1 METRHHQPIPSSR
14 ATQSLSQFRWGN
26 SQVLQGGVLLQSL
39 GAATEQGPDPTKWA
53 SDMTTE
59 NGDTHIIDKHGVILK
74 WKMITNIDW
83 PIKFW
88 AALFSDKP
96 VSQEFSRSF
105 LSLFDHQVTLVRAV
119 VPMSP
124 RSWANVFE
132 ARLAKSHHQS
142 RMERAWKNIA
152 WHQIEQ
158 KKLNLVSAHSL
169 IKSGF
174 LI

>member
-39 GAATEQGPDPTKWA
+39 GAATEQGPDPTKSA

-59 NGDTHIIDKHGVILK
+59 NGNTHKIDKHGVILM

-83 PIKFW
+83 PSNSGLPYFQTNPYLKNSQDHFSACLIIKW
-88 AALFSDKP
+88 HWWEQLCQCP
-96 VSQEFSRSF
+96 RGPE
-105 LSLFDHQVTLVRAV
+105 
-119 VPMSP
+119 PMCLKLG
-124 RSWANVFE
+124 WQN
-132 ARLAKSHHQS
+132 S
-142 RMERAWKNIA
+142 RMERAWKNVA

-158 KKLNLVSAHSL
+158 QMLNLVSTHSI